1 MFSPGTK
8 KPARGGLV
16 ISGLPCY
23 KNQRRESDMGLTLTR
38 CVGEE
43 LQLIFDE
50 NMTAADLQELL
61 RDGVTISLRRIHRQH
76 EELQAKLH
84 ITAPRSVTVLRA
96 ELMER

>member
-1 MFSPGTK
+1 
-8 KPARGGLV
+8 
-16 ISGLPCY
+16 
-23 KNQRRESDMGLTLTR
+23 MGLTLTR

-50 NMTAADLQELL
+50 NMTAAELKELL

-76 EELQAKLH
+76 DELQAKLH

-96 ELMER
+96 ELLTTKPPAR